1 MIKGSCF
8 TLRHAR
14 KSEFQE
20 IVALMNHPEAKGDYL
35 PFDLMLQGAAEKR
48 MEDESLS
55 KEICETFLII
65 DENESI
71 IGRVFHFKTIPY
83 FNGREIGYGMF
94 RQASHRKGI
103 MSEAVQLL
111 TDYLF
116 NTLLINRLA
125 IHMDVNHYAS
135 EKVAI
140 NCGYRKEGV
149 ALGASFCRGEHID
162 IAMYALLREEWA
174 LRRRAQKG

>member
-1 MIKGSCF
+1 MIQGSCF
-8 TLRHAR
+8 SLRHVK
-14 KSEFQE
+14 KSEVPQL
-20 IVALMNHPEAKGDYL
+20 VALINHPDAKGEFL
-35 PFDLMLQGAAEKR
+35 SLELMLQGVVEKR

-55 KEICETFLII
+55 KENCETFLII

-94 RQASHRKGI
+94 SKELHGKGI

-125 IHMDVNHYAS
+125 IHMHVDNIAS

-140 NCGYRKEGV
+140 NCGYTKEGV
-149 ALGASFCRGEHID
+149 ARGASFSRGHHID
-162 IAMYALLREEWA
+162 IAMYALLREEWE
-174 LRRRAQKG
+174 LR

>member
-1 MIKGSCF
+1 MIQGSCF
-8 TLRHAR
+8 SLRHVR
-14 KSEFQE
+14 KSEVAQL
-20 IVALMNHPEAKGDYL
+20 VALINHPDAKGEFL
-35 PFDLMLQGAAEKR
+35 SLEMMLQGVVEKR
-48 MEDESLS
+48 MEDESHS
-55 KEICETFLII
+55 KENCETFLII
-65 DENESI
+65 DANETI

-94 RQASHRKGI
+94 SNESRGKGI

-125 IHMDVNHYAS
+125 IHMHVDNIAS

-140 NCGYRKEGV
+140 NCGYTKEGI
-149 ALGASFCRGEHID
+149 ARGASFSRGKHVD

-174 LRRRAQKG
+174 QA

>member
-1 MIKGSCF
+1 MIQGSCF
-8 TLRHAR
+8 SLRHVK
-14 KSEFQE
+14 KSEVPQL
-20 IVALMNHPEAKGDYL
+20 VALINHPDAKGEFL
-35 PFDLMLQGAAEKR
+35 SLELMLQGVVEKR

-55 KEICETFLII
+55 KENCETFLII

-94 RQASHRKGI
+94 SKELHGKGI

-125 IHMDVNHYAS
+125 IHMHVNNIGS

-140 NCGYRKEGV
+140 NCGYKKEGV
-149 ALGASFCRGEHID
+149 ARGASFSRGQHID
-162 IAMYALLREEWA
+162 IAMYALLREEWE
-174 LRRRAQKG
+174 LR

>member
-8 TLRHAR
+8 SLRHVR
-14 KSEFQE
+14 KNE
-20 IVALMNHPEAKGDYL
+20 ISQLVALINHPDAKGEFL
-35 PFDLMLQGAAEKR
+35 SLEMMLQGVVEKR
-48 MEDESLS
+48 MEDESHS
-55 KEICETFLII
+55 KENCETFLIV
-65 DENESI
+65 DENETI

-83 FNGREIGYGMF
+83 FNSREIGYGMF
-94 RQASHRKGI
+94 SDEYRGKGI

-125 IHMDVNHYAS
+125 IHMHVNNFAS

-140 NCGYRKEGV
+140 KCGYIKEGV
-149 ALGASFCRGEHID
+149 ARGASFSRGQHVD
-162 IAMYALLREEWA
+162 IAMYALLREEWTQ
-174 LRRRAQKG
+174 R

>member
-1 MIKGSCF
+1 MIQGSCF
-8 TLRHAR
+8 SLRHVR
-14 KSEFQE
+14 KSEIPQL
-20 IVALMNHPEAKGDYL
+20 VALINHPDAKGDFL
-35 PFDLMLQGAAEKR
+35 PLELMLQGVVEKR
-48 MEDESLS
+48 MEEESHS
-55 KEICETFLII
+55 KETCETFLII
-65 DENESI
+65 DESESI

-94 RQASHRKGI
+94 NQESRGKGI

-125 IHMDVNHYAS
+125 IHMHVDNIAS

-140 NCGYRKEGV
+140 HCGFKKEGI
-149 ALGASFCRGEHID
+149 ARGASFSRGKHID

-174 LRRRAQKG
+174 TS